1 MGVTSV
7 DFLNYPDRPLEF
19 IEAYNNVLKALK
31 TKIIVQLSLWMKTRY
46 KINKD
51 TWTCYNDYK
60 KLCMEC
66 DSCKLRI
73 KCFKDAEIN
82 DTVLA

>member
-31 TKIIVQLSLWMKTRY
+31 TKIIVQFPLWME
-46 KINKD
+46 N
-51 TWTCYNDYK
+51 
-60 KLCMEC
+60 L
-66 DSCKLRI
+66 
-73 KCFKDAEIN
+73 
-82 DTVLA
+82 V